1 MIEKRANPGQV
12 MMTDGI
18 WVICNE
24 YYVSGTLSPNT
35 TESSL
40 FPLFEMI
47 SETDFR
53 NTEWICVCCLCV

>member
-47 SETDFR
+47 
-53 NTEWICVCCLCV
+53 L